1 MRTVIIGGGV
11 AGCAMA
17 AALRGTGFGENAVM
31 LERRP
36 LGAPSGMG
44 FILMRN
50 GLDALAEIAPEF
62 DWRTAGRE
70 ITRVSLRSRTG
81 RIFAETPLEDAVCV
95 SRTTFLEMLRATVGR
110 TQVLDGWGVRALD
123 REPSGATRAA
133 VLDDGGRVEGD
144 LFLACDGAQSRVRR
158 IVMPDAELGDAAVL
172 EIVSVA
178 ESPALA
184 ARLGSTFRK
193 YHDEEGGL
201 AVGLLAENDRQ
212 VVWFIQ
218 IDASRWPIEQPSAE
232 ALQRFA
238 IERVAGWAPEI
249 LEALDATDFR
259 RSHLWPTRDLLP
271 LPSLHVGNL
280 ALLGDAAHA
289 CLPFTSQGA
298 NGALVDAA
306 LLGSLLGTV
315 STRPEIEDA
324 LARYSRLRTPHH
336 RRMFIEGR
344 RLRAEFLAPMPV
356 DGPRIPMVI

>member
-17 AALRGTGFGENAVM
+17 AALRGTSLVEGSVL

-36 LGAPSGMG
+36 ADAPAGMG
-44 FILMRN
+44 FILLRN
-50 GLDALAEIAPEF
+50 GLDALAAVAPEF
-62 DWRTAGRE
+62 DWAAAGKQ
-70 ITRVSLRSRTG
+70 ITRVSMRSRSG
-81 RIFAETPLEDAVCV
+81 RIFAEYPLEDAVCV
-95 SRTTFLEMLRATVGR
+95 SRGTFLRMLRTAADQ
-110 TQVLDGWGVRALD
+110 TQLLEGWGVRNLD
-123 REPSGATRAA
+123 RDGAGTTNAV
-133 VLDDGGRVEGD
+133 VLDDGGRIEGD
-144 LFLACDGAQSRVRR
+144 LFLACDGAQSRTRR
-158 IVMPDAELGDAAVL
+158 LAMPHAELSDAAVL

-184 ARLGSTFRK
+184 ARLGNTFRK

-218 IDASRWPIEQPSAE
+218 IDAERWPVERASPE

-238 IERVAGWAPEI
+238 LERVSGWAPEI
-249 LEALDATDFR
+249 LEALDATDFT
-259 RSHLWPTRDLLP
+259 RSHLWPTRDLPP
-271 LPSLHVGNL
+271 LDRLHVGNL
-280 ALLGDAAHA
+280 AFLGDAAHA

-306 LLGSLLGTV
+306 LLGSLLAQAGSRV
-315 STRPEIEDA
+315 DVAAA
-324 LARYSRLRTPHH
+324 LERYSRLRVPHH

-344 RLRAEFLAPMPV
+344 RLRAEFLSPV
-356 DGPRIPMVI
+356 PVSGPRIPMVA